1 MKKAIRFKNKKR
13 ITILYI
19 PENESSTKTIRI
31 ANWIPKFII
40 TSLALTFV
48 YAASYT
54 IAYKNLRIEHES
66 SICSIKNITAI
77 NHSQRIEIEELE
89 ENANKIKVQLY
100 ENIAMLQEL
109 KEAVGIESNSHAAVS
124 LPNTSTPDNST
135 NLYPYTPIQSIIKT
149 NNTNYT
155 DHIYELKTSFV
166 SLSKEAKSQKSE
178 IDNSIGPIKDRLSF
192 LKAKPSI
199 MPVKGKI
206 TAAYGYRK
214 NPFTGRGSEFHK
226 GVDIAAKHGTSVVAT
241 ADGIVTYA
249 AWKSGYGNMVIISH
263 GYGFNTVYAHNSA
276 ITTKVGEKVKRGQV
290 ISKVGSTGRSTAPHL
305 HYEIKLN
312 GKNVDP
318 SRYF

>member
-1 MKKAIRFKNKKR
+1 MKKAISRKNKKR
-13 ITILYI
+13 ITLLYI
-19 PENESSTKTIRI
+19 PENESSTKAIRI
-31 ANWIPKFII
+31 ATWIPKFLMI
-40 TSLALTFV
+40 SLVLIFL
-48 YAASYT
+48 YSASYT
-54 IAYKNLRIEHES
+54 IAYNNLKIEHES
-66 SICSIKNITAI
+66 SLCSIKNITAI
-77 NHSQRIEIEELE
+77 NHSQKIEIEELE
-89 ENANKIKVQLY
+89 DNAERIKAQLY

-109 KEAVGIESNSHAAVS
+109 KEAVGIDSDRSATVALSGNMDN
-124 LPNTSTPDNST
+124 NTS
-135 NLYPYTPIQSIIKT
+135 NLYPYTPMQSIIKT

-166 SLSKEAKSQKSE
+166 SLSKEAKNQKSE
-178 IDNSIGPIKDRLSF
+178 IDSSIGPIKDKLSF

-199 MPVKGKI
+199 IPVKGKI

-226 GVDIAAKHGTSVVAT
+226 GVDIAAKLGTQVVAT
-241 ADGIVTYA
+241 ADGIITYA

-263 GYGFNTVYAHNSA
+263 GYGFNTVYAHNSSIVA
-276 ITTKVGEKVKRGQV
+276 KVGEKVKRGQV

-318 SRYF
+318 ARYF

>member
-1 MKKAIRFKNKKR
+1 MKKAIRHKNRKR
-13 ITILYI
+13 ITLLYI
-19 PENESSTKTIRI
+19 PENESSTRALRI
-31 ANWIPKFII
+31 PTWIPKII
-40 TSLALTFV
+40 LISLVSIFL
-48 YAASYT
+48 YAISYT
-54 IAYKNLRIEHES
+54 IAYRNLQIEYES
-66 SICSIKNITAI
+66 SLCCINNITAI
-77 NHSQRIEIEELE
+77 NHSQKIEIEELE
-89 ENANKIKVQLY
+89 NNAERIKTQLY

-109 KEAVGIESNSHAAVS
+109 KEAVGIDSGSSTTVALS
-124 LPNTSTPDNST
+124 KTPDNSQG
-135 NLYPYTPIQSIIKT
+135 LYPSPIHSIITT
-149 NNTNYT
+149 NNSNYT

-166 SLSKEAKSQKSE
+166 SLSKEARSQKSE
-178 IDNSIGPIKDRLSF
+178 IDNSIGPIKDKLSF

-199 MPVKGKI
+199 KPVTGKI

-226 GVDIAAKHGTSVVAT
+226 GVDIAAKRGTPVVST

-263 GYGFNTVYAHNSA
+263 GYGFITVYAHNSS
-276 ITTKVGEKVKRGQV
+276 IVTKVGEKVKRGQV

-318 SRYF
+318 ARYF